1 MIGRTHFSLKLLYY
15 LDFIEIYSMT
25 LYPIKLDIFNRGL
38 TTLDGI
44 DLTGVTIIDCYNNQL
59 TSLPPLPETLE
70 KLDCSNNQ
78 LTSLPPLP
86 ETLQELICTNNQL
99 TSLPPLPETL
109 EILYCSGNF
118 LKSLPPLPETLEILS
133 YFNNYI
139 TLFPDLPWGLR
150 NYWEKEKLEQHN
162 KRLKD
167 LQMETVETLPDKET
181 WDQIN
186 EMWIHWQYRIGGEKY
201 IEATLSF

>member
-1 MIGRTHFSLKLLYY
+1 MKLFLV
-15 LDFIEIYSMT
+15 
-25 LYPIKLDIFNRGL
+25 NRGL

-44 DLTGVTIIDCYNNQL
+44 DLTGVTHLYCSHNQLTSLPPLPETLEKLHCYVNQL

-109 EILYCSGNF
+109 EILYCSGNY